1 MRNAEFIRS
10 TEPQLRPNANN
21 FPNAISMPHYG
32 KKPQHGAS
40 APSHRPCMTHLRL
53 RGVRW
58 APLRSRSTDRSGNE
72 DPARCGCLTVSH
84 CIPRHNMTRLA
95 HIVTERREDK
105 RRDREEERRE
115 KSEHRKEN
123 AAIPRSEEGEGEKS
137 GGESS
142 GRSPRFF
149 PFPFRLPFGF
159 WRKTKKRTAGER
171 PYRSMAGCSRARH
184 TAAGAFLSVA
194 VGPLRVAAHL
204 SLSMGLHKLKS
215 GESCRGG
222 H

>member
-1 MRNAEFIRS
+1 MRKAEFPRS
-10 TEPQLRPNANN
+10 TAYHAVLPPYRGTEPQLRPNANN

-159 WRKTKKRTAGER
+159 WRKTKKGRPVSGRTGVW
-171 PYRSMAGCSRARH
+171 RAVPAPAIRQQ
-184 TAAGAFLSVA
+184 ARFF
-194 VGPLRVAAHL
+194 P
-204 SLSMGLHKLKS
+204 
-215 GESCRGG
+215 
-222 H
+222 